1 MLHAVVMPLVVAAGI
16 GMHLFLVR
24 RDSPVRPYDD

>member
-1 MLHAVVMPLVVAAGI
+1 VITGGI
-16 GMHLFLVR
+16 GIHLLLVR